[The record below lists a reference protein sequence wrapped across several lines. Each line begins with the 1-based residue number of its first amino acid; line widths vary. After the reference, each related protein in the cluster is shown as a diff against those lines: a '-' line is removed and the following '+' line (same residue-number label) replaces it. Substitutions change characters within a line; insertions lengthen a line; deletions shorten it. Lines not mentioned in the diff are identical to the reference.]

1 MVEKEKSCL
10 SATNFLY
17 SANIL
22 INNHIKI
29 YMAKNKKQQGFEFI
43 IKESDVLERENF
55 GSFEIVVFKQGIC
68 FKNYTGY
75 KVFTTP
81 YSVGLDGVAHETSLY
96 AWLKYMVDFKK
107 SIKGKENE
115 MFGETTSTNKEFLD
129 GMKVL
134 TEANLIK
141 PMAVFTDI
149 NEAQKEA
156 ENYMKWMEGQM
167 KDLDEAMNTTPPEE
181 DLKANAEFEQKV
193 IMAEEAKE
201 VFDGSVEAE
210 EGQV

>member
-1 MVEKEKSCL
+1 
-10 SATNFLY
+10 
-17 SANIL
+17 
-22 INNHIKI
+22 
-29 YMAKNKKQQGFEFI
+29 MAKKKETKGFEFI

-81 YSVGLDGVAHETSLY
+81 YAVGLDGVAHETSLY
-96 AWLKYMVDFKK
+96 AWLRYMVDFKK

-141 PMAVFTDI
+141 PMTVFTDI
-149 NEAQKEA
+149 NDAQKEA

-167 KDLDEAMNTTPPEE
+167 KDLNKAMNTTPPEE
-181 DLKANAEFEQKV
+181 DLKANAE
-193 IMAEEAKE
+193 
-201 VFDGSVEAE
+201 SVSYTHLTLPTIA
-210 EGQV
+210 

>member
-1 MVEKEKSCL
+1 MVKKKETK
-10 SATNFLY
+10 
-17 SANIL
+17 
-22 INNHIKI
+22 
-29 YMAKNKKQQGFEFI
+29 GFEFI

-55 GSFEIVVFKQGIC
+55 GSFEIIITKGYAC
-68 FKNYTGY
+68 FKNYTGFR
-75 KVFTTP
+75 VFTTP
-81 YSVGLDGVAHETSLY
+81 YAVGLDGVAHETSLY

-107 SIKGKENE
+107 SIKDKENE
-115 MFGETTSTNKEFLD
+115 MFGKTTSTNKEFLD

-156 ENYMKWMEGQM
+156 ENYIKWMEGQM
-167 KDLDEAMNTTPPEE
+167 KDLNKAMNTTPPEE

-201 VFDGSVEAE
+201 VLDGSVETE
-210 EGQV
+210 ERQV

>member
-1 MVEKEKSCL
+1 
-10 SATNFLY
+10 
-17 SANIL
+17 
-22 INNHIKI
+22 
-29 YMAKNKKQQGFEFI
+29 MAKKKETKGFEFI

-81 YSVGLDGVAHETSLY
+81 YAVGLDGVAHETSLY
-96 AWLKYMVDFKK
+96 AWLRYMVDFKK

-141 PMAVFTDI
+141 PKTVFTDI
-149 NEAQKEA
+149 NDAQKEA

-167 KDLDEAMNTTPPEE
+167 KDLNKAMNTTPPEE
-181 DLKANAEFEQKV
+181 DLKANAEFEQKA
-193 IMAEEAKE
+193 IIAEEAE
-201 VFDGSVEAE
+201 EMFDDGTKTE

>member
-1 MVEKEKSCL
+1 
-10 SATNFLY
+10 
-17 SANIL
+17 
-22 INNHIKI
+22 
-29 YMAKNKKQQGFEFI
+29 MAKNKKKQGFEFI

-75 KVFTTP
+75 RVFTTP
-81 YSVGLDGVAHETSLY
+81 YAVGLDGAAHETSLY

-134 TEANLIK
+134 TEANLVK
-141 PMAVFTDI
+141 PMTVFTDI
-149 NEAQKEA
+149 DEAQKEA
-156 ENYMKWMEGQM
+156 ENYMKWMESQM
-167 KDLDEAMNTTPPEE
+167 KDLDKVMNTTPSEE
-181 DLKANAEFEQKV
+181 DFKANAEFEQKA
-193 IMAEEAKE
+193 IMAEETKE
-201 VFDGSVEAE
+201 VFDNGTETE
-210 EGQV
+210 KGQV

>member
-1 MVEKEKSCL
+1 
-10 SATNFLY
+10 
-17 SANIL
+17 
-22 INNHIKI
+22 
-29 YMAKNKKQQGFEFI
+29 MAKKKETKGFEFI

-55 GSFEIVVFKQGIC
+55 CSFEIVVFKQGIC

-81 YSVGLDGVAHETSLY
+81 YAVGLDGVAHETSLY
-96 AWLKYMVDFKK
+96 AWLRYMVDFKK

-141 PMAVFTDI
+141 PMTVFTDI
-149 NEAQKEA
+149 NDAQKEA

-167 KDLDEAMNTTPPEE
+167 KDLNKAMNTTPPEE
-181 DLKANAEFEQKV
+181 DLKANAEFEQKA
-193 IMAEEAKE
+193 IIAEEAE
-201 VFDGSVEAE
+201 EMFDDGTKTE

>member
-1 MVEKEKSCL
+1 M
-10 SATNFLY
+10 F
-17 SANIL
+17 
-22 INNHIKI
+22 
-29 YMAKNKKQQGFEFI
+29 MANKKETKDFEFI
-43 IKESDVLERENF
+43 IEEKDVLERENF
-55 GSFEIVVFKQGIC
+55 GSFEIVITKGYAC
-68 FKNYTGY
+68 FKNYTGFR
-75 KVFTTP
+75 VFTTP
-81 YSVGLDGVAHETSLY
+81 YAVGLDGVAHETSLY

-107 SIKGKENE
+107 SSKGKENE

-141 PMAVFTDI
+141 PMAVLTDI

-167 KDLDEAMNTTPPEE
+167 KDLNKAMNTTPPEE
-181 DLKANAEFEQKV
+181 DLKANAEFEQKA

-201 VFDGSVEAE
+201 VFDGSVETE
-210 EGQV
+210 ER

>member
-1 MVEKEKSCL
+1 
-10 SATNFLY
+10 
-17 SANIL
+17 
-22 INNHIKI
+22 
-29 YMAKNKKQQGFEFI
+29 MAKKKETKGFEFI
-43 IKESDVLERENF
+43 IKESDVLEREDF

-68 FKNYTGY
+68 FKNHTGY

-81 YSVGLDGVAHETSLY
+81 YAVGLDGVAHETSLY
-96 AWLKYMVDFKK
+96 AWLRYMVDFKK

-141 PMAVFTDI
+141 PMTVFTDI
-149 NEAQKEA
+149 NDAQKEA

-167 KDLDEAMNTTPPEE
+167 KDLNKAMNTTPPEE
-181 DLKANAEFEQKV
+181 DLKANAEFEQKA
-193 IMAEEAKE
+193 IMAEEAE
-201 VFDGSVEAE
+201 EMFDDGTKTE

>member
-1 MVEKEKSCL
+1 MAENKE
-10 SATNFLY
+10 
-17 SANIL
+17 
-22 INNHIKI
+22 IK
-29 YMAKNKKQQGFEFI
+29 GFEFI
-43 IKESDVLERENF
+43 IEEKDVLARENF
-55 GSFEIVVFKQGIC
+55 GSFEIMVCKTGCI

-75 KVFTTP
+75 RVFTTP
-81 YSVGLDGVAHETSLY
+81 YAVGVDGVAHETSLY

-134 TEANLIK
+134 TETNLVK
-141 PMAVFTDI
+141 PMTVFTDI

-167 KDLDEAMNTTPPEE
+167 KDLNKAMNTTPPEE
-181 DLKANAEFEQKV
+181 DLKANAEFEQKA

-201 VFDGSVEAE
+201 MFDDGTETE
-210 EGQV
+210 KGQV

>member
-1 MVEKEKSCL
+1 
-10 SATNFLY
+10 
-17 SANIL
+17 
-22 INNHIKI
+22 
-29 YMAKNKKQQGFEFI
+29 MAKKKETKGFEFI

-81 YSVGLDGVAHETSLY
+81 YAVGLDGVAHETSLY
-96 AWLKYMVDFKK
+96 AWLRYMVDFKK

-115 MFGETTSTNKEFLD
+115 MFGETTSTNKEFLV

-141 PMAVFTDI
+141 PMTVFTDI
-149 NEAQKEA
+149 NDAQKEA

-167 KDLDEAMNTTPPEE
+167 KDLNKAMNTTPPEE
-181 DLKANAEFEQKV
+181 DLKANAEFEQKA
-193 IMAEEAKE
+193 IIAEEAE
-201 VFDGSVEAE
+201 EMFDDGTKTE

>member
-1 MVEKEKSCL
+1 
-10 SATNFLY
+10 
-17 SANIL
+17 
-22 INNHIKI
+22 
-29 YMAKNKKQQGFEFI
+29 MAKKKKQQGFEFI

-81 YSVGLDGVAHETSLY
+81 YSVGLDGVVHETSLY
-96 AWLKYMVDFKK
+96 AWLRYMVDFKK

-141 PMAVFTDI
+141 PMTVFTDI
-149 NEAQKEA
+149 NDAQKEA

-167 KDLDEAMNTTPPEE
+167 KDLNKAMNTTPPEE
-181 DLKANAEFEQKV
+181 DLKANAEFEQKA
-193 IMAEEAKE
+193 IIAEEAE
-201 VFDGSVEAE
+201 EMFDDGTKTE

>member
-1 MVEKEKSCL
+1 
-10 SATNFLY
+10 
-17 SANIL
+17 
-22 INNHIKI
+22 
-29 YMAKNKKQQGFEFI
+29 MAKKKETKGFEFI
-43 IKESDVLERENF
+43 IKESDVPERENF

-81 YSVGLDGVAHETSLY
+81 YAVGSDGVAHETSLY
-96 AWLKYMVDFKK
+96 AWLRYMVDFKK

-141 PMAVFTDI
+141 PMTVFTDI
-149 NEAQKEA
+149 NDAQKEA

-167 KDLDEAMNTTPPEE
+167 KDLNKAMNTTPPEE
-181 DLKANAEFEQKV
+181 DLKANAEFEQKA
-193 IMAEEAKE
+193 IIAEEAE
-201 VFDGSVEAE
+201 EMFDDGTTTE

>member
-1 MVEKEKSCL
+1 M
-10 SATNFLY
+10 T
-17 SANIL
+17 
-22 INNHIKI
+22 
-29 YMAKNKKQQGFEFI
+29 KNKRQQGFEFI

-81 YSVGLDGVAHETSLY
+81 YAVGLDGVAHETSLY

-115 MFGETTSTNKEFLD
+115 MFEETTSTNKEFLD

-134 TEANLIK
+134 TESNLIK

>member
-1 MVEKEKSCL
+1 
-10 SATNFLY
+10 
-17 SANIL
+17 
-22 INNHIKI
+22 
-29 YMAKNKKQQGFEFI
+29 MAKKKETKGFEFI

-68 FKNYTGY
+68 FKDYTGY

-81 YSVGLDGVAHETSLY
+81 YAVGLDGVAHETSLY
-96 AWLKYMVDFKK
+96 AWLRYMVDFKK

-141 PMAVFTDI
+141 PMTVFTDI
-149 NEAQKEA
+149 NDAQKEA

-167 KDLDEAMNTTPPEE
+167 KDLNKAMNTTPPEE
-181 DLKANAEFEQKV
+181 DLKANAEFEQKA
-193 IMAEEAKE
+193 IMAEEAE
-201 VFDGSVEAE
+201 EMFDDGTKTE

>member
-1 MVEKEKSCL
+1 
-10 SATNFLY
+10 
-17 SANIL
+17 
-22 INNHIKI
+22 
-29 YMAKNKKQQGFEFI
+29 MAKNKKQQGFEFI

-55 GSFEIVVFKQGIC
+55 GSFEIIISKQGAI

-75 KVFTTP
+75 RVFTTP
-81 YSVGLDGVAHETSLY
+81 YAVGLDGVAHETSLY
-96 AWLKYMVDFKK
+96 AWLKYVVDFKK

-115 MFGETTSTNKEFLD
+115 MFGETGSTNQEFLD

-141 PMAVFTDI
+141 PQAVFTDI

-156 ENYMKWMEGQM
+156 ENYMKWLGGQM
-167 KDLDEAMNTTPPEE
+167 KDLEEVINTAPQEE
-181 DLKANAEFEQKV
+181 DLKANAEFEQKA

-201 VFDGSVEAE
+201 VFDAGTKTKK
-210 EGQV
+210 G

>member
-1 MVEKEKSCL
+1 MLELSEKDLLEKE
-10 SATNFLY
+10 
-17 SANIL
+17 
-22 INNHIKI
+22 
-29 YMAKNKKQQGFEFI
+29 E
-43 IKESDVLERENF
+43 F
-55 GSFEIVVFKQGIC
+55 GSFYIEIYKTGIM
-68 FKNYTGY
+68 FSNYTGY
-75 KVFTTP
+75 RVFTTP
-81 YSVGLDGVAHETSLY
+81 YAVGLDGVAHETSLY

-107 SIKGKENE
+107 SIKGKEDE

-167 KDLDEAMNTTPPEE
+167 KDLNKAMNTTPPEE

-201 VFDGSVEAE
+201 VFDGSVETE
-210 EGQV
+210 ERQV

>member
-1 MVEKEKSCL
+1 
-10 SATNFLY
+10 
-17 SANIL
+17 
-22 INNHIKI
+22 
-29 YMAKNKKQQGFEFI
+29 MAKKKETKGFEFI

-81 YSVGLDGVAHETSLY
+81 YAVGLDGVAHETSLY
-96 AWLKYMVDFKK
+96 AWLRYMVDFKK

-134 TEANLIK
+134 TETNLVK
-141 PMAVFTDI
+141 PMTVFTDI

-167 KDLDEAMNTTPPEE
+167 KDLNKAMNTTPPEE
-181 DLKANAEFEQKV
+181 DLKANAEFEQKA

-201 VFDGSVEAE
+201 MFDDGTETE
-210 EGQV
+210 KGQV

>member
-1 MVEKEKSCL
+1 
-10 SATNFLY
+10 
-17 SANIL
+17 
-22 INNHIKI
+22 
-29 YMAKNKKQQGFEFI
+29 MAKNKKQQGFEFI

-55 GSFEIVVFKQGIC
+55 GSFEIIISKQGAI

-75 KVFTTP
+75 RVFTTP
-81 YSVGLDGVAHETSLY
+81 YAVGLDGVAHETSLY
-96 AWLKYMVDFKK
+96 AWLKYVVDFKK

-115 MFGETTSTNKEFLD
+115 MFGETGSTNQEFLD

-141 PMAVFTDI
+141 PQAVFTDI

-167 KDLDEAMNTTPPEE
+167 KDLEEVINTAPPEE
-181 DLKANAEFEQKV
+181 DLKANAEFEQKA

-201 VFDGSVEAE
+201 VFDARTKTKKG
-210 EGQV
+210 

>member
-1 MVEKEKSCL
+1 
-10 SATNFLY
+10 
-17 SANIL
+17 
-22 INNHIKI
+22 
-29 YMAKNKKQQGFEFI
+29 MAKKKETKGFEFI

-81 YSVGLDGVAHETSLY
+81 YAVGLDGVAHETSLY
-96 AWLKYMVDFKK
+96 AWLRYMVDFKK

-141 PMAVFTDI
+141 PMTVFTDI
-149 NEAQKEA
+149 NDALKEA

-167 KDLDEAMNTTPPEE
+167 KDLNKAMNTTPPEE
-181 DLKANAEFEQKV
+181 DLKANAEFEQKA
-193 IMAEEAKE
+193 IIAEEAE
-201 VFDGSVEAE
+201 EMFDDGTKTE

>member
-1 MVEKEKSCL
+1 M
-10 SATNFLY
+10 T
-17 SANIL
+17 
-22 INNHIKI
+22 
-29 YMAKNKKQQGFEFI
+29 KNKRQQGFEFI

-167 KDLDEAMNTTPPEE
+167 KDLNKGMNTTPPEE

>member
-1 MVEKEKSCL
+1 
-10 SATNFLY
+10 
-17 SANIL
+17 
-22 INNHIKI
+22 
-29 YMAKNKKQQGFEFI
+29 MAKNKKQQGFEFI

-55 GSFEIVVFKQGIC
+55 GSFEIILCRTGIM

-75 KVFTTP
+75 KVFITP
-81 YSVGLDGVAHETSLY
+81 YAVGLDGVAHETSLY

-115 MFGETTSTNKEFLD
+115 MFGDTTSTNQEFLD

-156 ENYMKWMEGQM
+156 ENYLKWMGEQM
-167 KDLDEAMNTTPPEE
+167 KDLDKAMNSTPPEE
-181 DLKANAEFEQKV
+181 DLKANAEFEQKA
-193 IMAEEAKE
+193 IMAEKAKDI
-201 VFDGSVEAE
+201 FDGNIKAE
-210 EGQV
+210 ERQI

>member
-1 MVEKEKSCL
+1 M
-10 SATNFLY
+10 T
-17 SANIL
+17 
-22 INNHIKI
+22 
-29 YMAKNKKQQGFEFI
+29 KNKRQQGFEFI

-81 YSVGLDGVAHETSLY
+81 YAVGLDGVAHETSLY

-115 MFGETTSTNKEFLD
+115 MFKETTSTNKEFLD

-134 TEANLIK
+134 TESNLIK

>member
-1 MVEKEKSCL
+1 
-10 SATNFLY
+10 
-17 SANIL
+17 
-22 INNHIKI
+22 
-29 YMAKNKKQQGFEFI
+29 MAKKKETKGFEFI

-81 YSVGLDGVAHETSLY
+81 YAVGLDGVAHETSLY
-96 AWLKYMVDFKK
+96 AWLRYMVDFKK

-141 PMAVFTDI
+141 PMTVFTDI
-149 NEAQKEA
+149 NDAQKEA

-167 KDLDEAMNTTPPEE
+167 KDLNKAMNTTPPEE
-181 DLKANAEFEQKV
+181 DLKANAEFEQKA
-193 IMAEEAKE
+193 IIAEEAE
-201 VFDGSVEAE
+201 EMLDDGTKTE

>member
-1 MVEKEKSCL
+1 MLELSEKDLLEKE
-10 SATNFLY
+10 
-17 SANIL
+17 
-22 INNHIKI
+22 
-29 YMAKNKKQQGFEFI
+29 E
-43 IKESDVLERENF
+43 F
-55 GSFEIVVFKQGIC
+55 GSFYIEIYKTGIM
-68 FKNYTGY
+68 FSNYTGY
-75 KVFTTP
+75 RVFTTP
-81 YSVGLDGVAHETSLY
+81 YAVGLDGVAHETSLY

-107 SIKGKENE
+107 SIKDKENE

-167 KDLDEAMNTTPPEE
+167 KDLNKAMNTTPPEE

-201 VFDGSVEAE
+201 VFDGSVETE
-210 EGQV
+210 ERQV

>member
-1 MVEKEKSCL
+1 
-10 SATNFLY
+10 
-17 SANIL
+17 
-22 INNHIKI
+22 
-29 YMAKNKKQQGFEFI
+29 MAKKKETKGFEFI

-68 FKNYTGY
+68 FKNHTGY

-81 YSVGLDGVAHETSLY
+81 YAVGLDGVAHETSLY
-96 AWLKYMVDFKK
+96 AWLRYMVDFKK

-141 PMAVFTDI
+141 PMTVFTDI
-149 NEAQKEA
+149 NDAQKEA
-156 ENYMKWMEGQM
+156 ENYMKWMEGRM
-167 KDLDEAMNTTPPEE
+167 KDLNKAMNTTPPEE
-181 DLKANAEFEQKV
+181 DLKANAEFEQKA
-193 IMAEEAKE
+193 IMAEEAE
-201 VFDGSVEAE
+201 EMFDDGTKTE

>member
-1 MVEKEKSCL
+1 ME
-10 SATNFLY
+10 
-17 SANIL
+17 
-22 INNHIKI
+22 
-29 YMAKNKKQQGFEFI
+29 KNKEQQVFEFI

-55 GSFEIVVFKQGIC
+55 GSFEIIVCSTGIM

-81 YSVGLDGVAHETSLY
+81 YAVGLDGVAHETSLY

-107 SIKGKENE
+107 SIAGKENE
-115 MFGETTSTNKEFLD
+115 MFGETGSTNQEFLE
-129 GMKVL
+129 GMKVV

-141 PMAVFTDI
+141 PMTVFTDI
-149 NEAQKEA
+149 DEAQKEA
-156 ENYMKWMEGQM
+156 ENYLKWMEMQM
-167 KDLDEAMNTTPPEE
+167 KDLDKAMSTTPHEE
-181 DLKANAEFEQKV
+181 DLKANAEFEQNA
-193 IMAEEAKE
+193 IMADEAKE